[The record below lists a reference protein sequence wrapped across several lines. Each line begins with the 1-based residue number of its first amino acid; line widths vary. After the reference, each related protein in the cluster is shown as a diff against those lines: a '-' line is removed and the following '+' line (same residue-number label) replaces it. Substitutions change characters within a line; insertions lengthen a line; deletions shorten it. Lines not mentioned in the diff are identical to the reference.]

1 MSMRSIVCVLIGAL
15 WLAGCA
21 SGPIT
26 TWPYSSWYSQS
37 GNDSMASFN
46 ARRAECLSSV
56 GANLEPSRVPKG
68 SGQENNFIICMNE
81 GDWCTQAYNCDK
93 SGAS

>member
-1 MSMRSIVCVLIGAL
+1 MRSIVCVLIGAL

-46 ARRAECLSSV
+46 ARPPEFLSSV
-56 GANLEPSRVPKG
+56 GANLEPSRVP
-68 SGQENNFIICMNE
+68 SARPPDNNL
-81 GDWCTQAYNCDK
+81 TL
-93 SGAS
+93 